1 MVEILFLNISSFKT
15 QSFDLFC
22 FSILTCN
29 GANDWRNAT
38 SSNLD
43 LFLSKAQKQDS
54 TRKLRF
60 YFDQMFHKS
69 YSIIR
74 INRLCCGKLKTSS
87 YSSGPTWGPTKQN
100 WENLWGS
107 FSRVIQLGFLRSLV
121 SSLRC
126 EANQIN
132 WWREERP
139 IAFNARHHNAE
150 GPGPSALSPAR
161 HVAAANARAEVRA
174 RMHTSLRSIWCQGS
188 SRTIGYVTAHSKT
201 RYAREELT

>member
-132 WWREERP
+132 SHQLVARRETHCFQREP
-139 IAFNARHHNAE
+139 LKCW
-150 GPGPSALSPAR
+150 GTCC
-161 HVAAANARAEVRA
+161 RA
-174 RMHTSLRSIWCQGS
+174 RPVQRDIWLR
-188 SRTIGYVTAHSKT
+188 RTRAPKWEHGCTAG
-201 RYAREELT
+201 RYDAKDRHAQ